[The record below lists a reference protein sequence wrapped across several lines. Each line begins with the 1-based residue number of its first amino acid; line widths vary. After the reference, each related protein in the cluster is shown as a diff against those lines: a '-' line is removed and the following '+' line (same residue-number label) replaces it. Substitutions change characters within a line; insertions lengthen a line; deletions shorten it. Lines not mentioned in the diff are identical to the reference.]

1 MWCRPRHPTIITI
14 TGQPITKTTIT
25 GLRSTD
31 QNMACRGHRVGMAHT
46 PTQISNHHHPRLL
59 RRLQKQVA
67 PPVRSKKSRLSSKR
81 LKQKQNGPE
90 SQRSPKRTLRE
101 VAPHASNKS

>member
-14 TGQPITKTTIT
+14 TGRPITKTTIT
-25 GLRSTD
+25 DLRSTD
-31 QNMACRGHRVGMAHT
+31 LNMARHGHRVGVAH
-46 PTQISNHHHPRLL
+46 TQISNHHHPRLL

-67 PPVRSKKSRLSSKR
+67 SPVRSKKPRLSSKR

-90 SQRSPKRTLRE
+90 STRSPKRTLRD
-101 VAPHASNKS
+101 